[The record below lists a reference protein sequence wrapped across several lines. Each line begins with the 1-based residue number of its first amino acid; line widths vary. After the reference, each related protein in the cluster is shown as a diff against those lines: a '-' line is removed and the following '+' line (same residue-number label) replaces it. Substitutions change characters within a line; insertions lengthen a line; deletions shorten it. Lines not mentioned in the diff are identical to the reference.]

1 MTLINFSQNLREEKY
16 QATQYIAHT
25 ADMGNLE
32 KQFVQ
37 TVSQRI

>member
-1 MTLINFSQNLREEKY
+1 MALIIFNHYLREKY
-16 QATQYIAHT
+16 QAAQYIAHT
-25 ADMGNLE
+25 ADIGNLE